1 MEFIDPIFLII
12 LGMTVGIYAGAIGA
26 GGGFL
31 IAPILLLRH
40 PYATPTEITAAALI
54 YVVINSAIQVS
65 LAIREQKIDTKLILT
80 LAIIGIPAAIL
91 GGLTTELIE
100 RVYFSFGFG
109 IFLVL
114 VGIYIMLRPT
124 MISDRMPSQGWS
136 RNIKDRQGNLY
147 NYTVPV
153 ARSGI
158 AQAAT
163 AFFSALAGIGGGPI
177 GIPVMTRIQRVP
189 HDIAVPS
196 MHLLILIQSL
206 SVTGVHFFNNVGGS
220 PLNDV
225 PWLAAG
231 VLIAGPIALKVRHRT
246 GEGNL
251 MRALAIGLII
261 IGISAAC
268 DIFR

>member
-1 MEFIDPIFLII
+1 MEFTDPVFLII
-12 LGMTVGIYAGAIGA
+12 LGAATGIYAGAIGA

-31 IAPILLLRH
+31 IAPILLIRH
-40 PYATPTEITAAALI
+40 PDATPTEITAAALI
-54 YVVINSAIQVS
+54 YVVINSAIQVLLS
-65 LAIREQKIDTKLILT
+65 IREQRIDGKLILL
-80 LAIIGIPAAIL
+80 LAMIGVPAAIL

-100 RVYFSFGFG
+100 RVYFSFAFG
-109 IFLVL
+109 LFLVL
-114 VGIYIMLRPT
+114 IGIYIILRPT
-124 MISDRMPSQGWS
+124 TVEDFTPSQGWS
-136 RNIKDRQGNLY
+136 RNIKDQQGNLY
-147 NYTVPV
+147 NYTVPL
-153 ARSGI
+153 ARTGI
-158 AQAAT
+158 AQVGT

-220 PLNDV
+220 PLDDI

-231 VLIAGPIALKVRHRT
+231 VLIAGPIAIKVRQRT

-251 MRALAIGLII
+251 MRALAVGLII